1 MVSLLSR
8 ASAEFLINMGPYQH
22 VVVRF
27 EEDTAG
33 ELLETLERDFTNEL
47 QVKMA
52 TYHTEAE
59 SWMKGTREDILNGVQ
74 AEAVEAVKAL
84 SATVVAEEDASGP
97 EAQPAWQ
104 EPAEAPQKPWN
115 KAPESTTDNT
125 DDEEW

>member
-8 ASAEFLINMGPYQH
+8 ASTEFLINMGPYQH

-47 QVKMA
+47 QVKLA

-84 SATVVAEEDASGP
+84 SATVVAEEDAPGP

-104 EPAEAPQKPWN
+104 EPTEAPQKPWN